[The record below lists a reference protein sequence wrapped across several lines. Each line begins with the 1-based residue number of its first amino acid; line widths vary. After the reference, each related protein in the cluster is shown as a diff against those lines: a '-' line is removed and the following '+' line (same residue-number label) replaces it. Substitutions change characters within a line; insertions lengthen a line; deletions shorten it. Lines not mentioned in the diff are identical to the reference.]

1 LIPRSGLKIARIL
14 GIDIVINP
22 TWGLIFL
29 LVGISLGFELK
40 KLYPNVTII
49 GKQTFPAGPWPWI
62 AGFITAAIIFACLLA
77 HELSHSYIA
86 KRSGISINRITLFI
100 FGGVAEMSEDVPNAN
115 VELKMAIAG
124 PLMTFF
130 LAGLFFGLYGLAYYS
145 GAGPALA
152 APLFFV
158 GLFNVLVGVFN
169 LLPGFPLDGGRVL
182 RAILWKVTG
191 DLRRATRVASIGGQV
206 VAVGL
211 AAAGLISSLTP
222 PYYGGFWLI
231 IIGVFLFQLSRAS
244 YQQTLLRLAAADARV
259 GDVMYTGIPVVDAR
273 TTLTDLRNN
282 YFPAY
287 QLPVL
292 PVADNGHLIGIV
304 GRADLASVA
313 PSEWD
318 VLNAG
323 RIARPLSPEQVVPSD
338 TPLDRVLR
346 VLLGRQEFLLV
357 VDGYEVK
364 GILTRD
370 ALMQYVEARVNVAG
384 RR

>member
-22 TWGLIFL
+22 TWVLIFL
-29 LVGISLGFELK
+29 LVGFTLGDTLRTP
-40 KLYPNVTII
+40 YQNVTVI
-49 GKQTFPAGPWPWI
+49 GDQIFPGGPWPWI

-86 KRSGISINRITLFI
+86 KRSGIAINRITLFI
-100 FGGVAEMSEDVPNAN
+100 FGGVAEMSEDVPDAD

-130 LAGLFFGLYGLAYYS
+130 LAALFFGLYGLAYYS

-158 GLFNVLVGVFN
+158 GSFNAFVGVFN

-182 RAILWKVTG
+182 RAFLWRVTG

-206 VAVGL
+206 VAIGL
-211 AAAGLISSLTP
+211 AVAGLTFLFTPYLIS
-222 PYYGGFWLI
+222 GIWLLLI
-231 IIGVFLFQLSRAS
+231 AAFLFQLSRAS
-244 YQQTLLRLAAADARV
+244 YRQTLLRLAAADTRV
-259 GDVMYTGIPVVDAR
+259 GDVMYTGMPVVDAR

-282 YFPAY
+282 YFPVY
-287 QLPVL
+287 RLPVL
-292 PVADNGHLIGIV
+292 PVTDNGHLIGIV
-304 GRADLASVA
+304 SRDDLAGVA
-313 PSEWD
+313 LSEWD
-318 VLNAG
+318 VLDTG
-323 RIARPLSPEQVVPSD
+323 RIARPLSPGEVVSSD

-346 VLLGRQEFLLV
+346 TVLGRQEFLLV

-370 ALMQYVEARVNVAG
+370 GLMQYVEARVKLAG

>member
-1 LIPRSGLKIARIL
+1 MIPRSGLKIARIL

-29 LVGISLGFELK
+29 LVGFTMGDTLRTP
-40 KLYPNVTII
+40 YQNVTVI
-49 GKQTFPAGPWPWI
+49 GDRMFPSGPWPWI
-62 AGFITAAIIFACLLA
+62 AGFITAAVIFACLLA

-86 KRSGISINRITLFI
+86 KRNGIAINRITLFI
-100 FGGVAEMSEDVPNAN
+100 FGGVAEMSEDVPDAN

-130 LAGLFFGLYGLAYYS
+130 LAALFFGLYGLAYYS

-158 GLFNVLVGVFN
+158 GSFNAFVGVFN

-182 RAILWKVTG
+182 RAILWRVTG
-191 DLRRATRVASIGGQV
+191 DLRKATRVASVGGQV
-206 VAVGL
+206 VA
-211 AAAGLISSLTP
+211 AGLVVTGVIFVFTAN
-222 PYYGGFWLI
+222 YGGFWLVL
-231 IIGVFLFQLSRAS
+231 IGAFLFQLSRAS
-244 YQQTLLRLAAADARV
+244 YQQTLLRLAAADATV
-259 GDVMYTGIPVVDAR
+259 SDVMYTGIPVVDAR
-273 TTLTDLRNN
+273 TTLTDLSNN
-282 YFPAY
+282 YFPVY

-292 PVADNGHLIGIV
+292 PVTDNGHLVGIV
-304 GRADLASVA
+304 SRDDLAGIA
-313 PSEWD
+313 QSEWD

-323 RIARPLSPEQVVPSD
+323 RVARPLSPGQVVPSD

-346 VLLGRQEFLLV
+346 AVTDRQGFLLV
-357 VDGYEVK
+357 VDGYQVK

-370 ALMQYVEARVNVAG
+370 ALMRYVEARVNLAG

>member
-1 LIPRSGLKIARIL
+1 MIPRSGLKIARIL

-22 TWGLIFL
+22 TWVLIFL
-29 LVGISLGFELK
+29 LVGFTLGDTLRTP
-40 KLYPNVTII
+40 YQNVTVI
-49 GKQTFPAGPWPWI
+49 GDQIFPGGPWPWI

-86 KRSGISINRITLFI
+86 KRSGIAINRITLFI
-100 FGGVAEMSEDVPNAN
+100 FGGVAEMSEDVPDAD

-130 LAGLFFGLYGLAYYS
+130 LAALFFGLYGLAYYS

-158 GLFNVLVGVFN
+158 GSFNAFVGVFN

-182 RAILWKVTG
+182 RAILWRVTG

-206 VAVGL
+206 VAIGL
-211 AAAGLISSLTP
+211 AVAGLTFLFTPYLIS
-222 PYYGGFWLI
+222 GIWLLLI
-231 IIGVFLFQLSRAS
+231 AAFLFQLSRAS
-244 YQQTLLRLAAADARV
+244 YRQTLLRLAAADTRV
-259 GDVMYTGIPVVDAR
+259 GDVMYTGMPVVDAR

-282 YFPAY
+282 YFPVY
-287 QLPVL
+287 RLPVL
-292 PVADNGHLIGIV
+292 PVTDNGHLIGIV
-304 GRADLASVA
+304 SRDDLAGVA
-313 PSEWD
+313 LSEWD
-318 VLNAG
+318 VLDTG
-323 RIARPLSPEQVVPSD
+323 RIARPLSPGEVVSSD

-346 VLLGRQEFLLV
+346 TVLGRQEFLLV

-370 ALMQYVEARVNVAG
+370 GLMQYVEARVKLAG

>member
-29 LVGISLGFELK
+29 LVGFTMGDTLRTP
-40 KLYPNVTII
+40 YQNVTVI
-49 GKQTFPAGPWPWI
+49 GDRMFPSGPWPWI
-62 AGFITAAIIFACLLA
+62 AGFITAAVIFACLLA

-86 KRSGISINRITLFI
+86 KRSGIAINRITLFI
-100 FGGVAEMSEDVPNAN
+100 FGGVAEMSEDVPDAN

-130 LAGLFFGLYGLAYYS
+130 LAAVFFSLYGLAYYS
-145 GAGPALA
+145 GVGPALA

-158 GLFNVLVGVFN
+158 GSFNAFVGVFN

-182 RAILWKVTG
+182 RAFLWKVTG
-191 DLRRATRVASIGGQV
+191 DLRRATRVASVGGQV
-206 VAVGL
+206 VAVGI
-211 AAAGLISSLTP
+211 AAAGLFMLVTSYQIS
-222 PYYGGFWLI
+222 GIWLLL
-231 IIGVFLFQLSRAS
+231 IGAFLFQLSRAS
-244 YQQTLLRLAAADARV
+244 YQQTLLRLAAADATV
-259 GDVMYTGIPVVDAR
+259 SDVMYTGIPVVDAR
-273 TTLTDLRNN
+273 TTLTDLSNN
-282 YFPAY
+282 YFPVY

-292 PVADNGHLIGIV
+292 PVTDNGHLVGIV
-304 GRADLASVA
+304 SRDDLAGIA
-313 PSEWD
+313 QSEWD

-323 RIARPLSPEQVVPSD
+323 RVARPLSPGQVVPSD

-346 VLLGRQEFLLV
+346 AVTDRQGFLLV
-357 VDGYEVK
+357 VDGYQVK

-370 ALMQYVEARVNVAG
+370 ALMRYVEARVNLAG

>member
-62 AGFITAAIIFACLLA
+62 AGFVTAAVIFTCLLA
-77 HELSHSYIA
+77 HELSHSYVA
-86 KRSGISINRITLFI
+86 KRNGIAINRITLFI
-100 FGGVAEMSEDVPNAN
+100 FGGVAEMSEDVPDAN

-130 LAGLFFGLYGLAYYS
+130 LAALFFGLYGLAYYS

-158 GLFNVLVGVFN
+158 GSFNAFVGVFN

-182 RAILWKVTG
+182 RAILWRVTG
-191 DLRRATRVASIGGQV
+191 DLRKATRVASVGGQV
-206 VAVGL
+206 VA
-211 AAAGLISSLTP
+211 AGLVVTGVIFVFTAN
-222 PYYGGFWLI
+222 YGGFWLVL
-231 IIGVFLFQLSRAS
+231 IGAFLFQLSRAS
-244 YQQTLLRLAAADARV
+244 YQQTLLRLAAADATV
-259 GDVMYTGIPVVDAR
+259 SDVMYTGIPVVDAR
-273 TTLTDLRNN
+273 TTLTDLSNN
-282 YFPAY
+282 YLPAY

-292 PVADNGHLIGIV
+292 PVTDNGHLVGIV
-304 GRADLASVA
+304 SRDDLAGIA
-313 PSEWD
+313 QSEWD

-323 RIARPLSPEQVVPSD
+323 RVARPLSPGQVVPSD

-346 VLLGRQEFLLV
+346 AVTDRQGFLLV
-357 VDGYEVK
+357 VDGYQVK

-370 ALMQYVEARVNVAG
+370 ALMRYVEARVNLAG